1 MSLDLSA
8 LKIKTDA
15 YKQVLKNTI
24 DFRKE
29 WNAESKSMIQT
40 TLKYILKELNI
51 KGEVKKE
58 ENIENLESII
68 LDLGKTSSGITENL
82 EGSGVKRTMIKS
94 NGALVY
100 QQLFNG
106 KIMVMVSSPHIEGY
120 GEPKPPF
127 SLEILRPSEL
137 KEAFILRHFEQLLKA
152 ATEWEDYDDELPSQQ
167 TRSFNPIGFNGNVN
181 VQEPEDA

>member
-1 MSLDLSA
+1 MSLDLNT
-8 LKIKTDA
+8 LKVKTNA
-15 YKQVLKNTI
+15 YKQVLKNTL

-29 WNAESKSMIQT
+29 WNTESKVMIQT
-40 TLKYILKELNI
+40 TLNHLLKELKI
-51 KGEVKKE
+51 KGEVKIQ

-68 LDLGKTSSGITENL
+68 LDLGKASSGITENL
-82 EGSGVKRTMIKS
+82 EGSGVKRTMIKT

-127 SLEILRPSEL
+127 SLEIIRPSEL
-137 KEAFILRHFEQLLKA
+137 KEGFIFKHFEQLLKI
-152 ATEWEDYDDELPSQQ
+152 ATEWEDYDDELPTQQ
-167 TRSFNPIGFNGNVN
+167 TRSFNPIGFNGNGRF
-181 VQEPEDA
+181 QELEDA